1 MLCLQEKG
9 GRAMT
14 KMTETEK
21 IEEVVK
27 AMMNDNNIDKDTIY
41 TVLLGAIA
49 NSLAVIADC
58 MTKEEHS

>member
-9 GRAMT
+9 GRAMA

-27 AMMNDNNIDKDTIY
+27 AMKNDNNIDKDTIY